1 MATFGSL
8 PPLDPTSR
16 INSGAFGT
24 LYLDPRNPTHCIKV
38 LKTPLAGDEGRALI
52 RLAEVARWAR
62 PSDSAQLSTRFA
74 WPLEIFGTNDEVH
87 GYTMPLAPASCFFEL
102 TAAKRTRRET
112 LQIKFLTDDSYWRS
126 AAISSAKPSVGYQDR
141 LEIAIDCLDSMDVL
155 HRHGLSY
162 GDISGNN
169 VVARLDE
176 RPGVFFFDADSIS
189 PLELRAKNPLM
200 SPGWETPDGLDPI
213 SIDRSRFSILVIRL
227 LLEEPNVF
235 PDWEAVSRLPNSGKE
250 QFGESLVRCYFA
262 GFEKDFLDLSRLMR
276 EAREDWRDSRAIRAA
291 VDAGYARWLLRERS
305 EARSPEEK
313 RLIGLAEAQ
322 VGYET
327 QIDEAAGL
335 EYRKLL
341 RRVRALNSGF
351 SLDVRPRVELLK
363 APTTAEDLHQLVY
376 DAMFVEITSHFSV
389 AGLGPL
395 ESDSW
400 MERAVQ
406 HAHLEVES
414 TKVELSVRPG
424 EADVSFRWPE
434 APFVNCARL
443 VIEVGGRRQEH
454 LVRRGQGSDVPLR
467 QIKAPQGC
475 SGQVSVC
482 LGSESPSG
490 RIFYSSVTQQAR
502 VWVDPIPTPATSYRP
517 SLLSS
522 GNGLSDVEF
531 VDPIEEERR
540 RLEQERLRRVTRR
553 RNLAIS
559 AVVVVLLG
567 VLGKIGYDRYLVD
580 DPLPVESIRL
590 NLALDESMRVGL
602 SVSGGITIDDQIAIF
617 GSNDGKRWTLDKF
630 VNDVLIDGVTVDLGR
645 PATRYIRARYLDGGR
660 LSDVEAVIG
669 AFPTGFSAPP
679 VVIRDGST
687 YFVQWDPMLSDD
699 HGVVIR
705 YNYKVLRTL
714 RGTPTWLS
722 YFTTRAR
729 TSDFALEAS
738 EGIPSIR
745 VQAVFA
751 DGFVGPMQ
759 DAIIQSPELGQ

>member
-1 MATFGSL
+1 MAKFGSL
-8 PPLDPTSR
+8 PPLDPSSR

-24 LYLDPRNPTHCIKV
+24 LYQDPRNPTHCIKA

-262 GFEKDFLDLSRLMR
+262 GLEKDFLDLSRLMR

-313 RLIGLAEAQ
+313 RLIYLAEAQ

-341 RRVRALNSGF
+341 RRVRALNGGF
-351 SLDVRPRVELLK
+351 SLDARPRVELLK
-363 APTTAEDLHQLVY
+363 APATAEDLHQLVY

-414 TKVELSVRPG
+414 TRIELSVRPG

-443 VIEVGGRRQEH
+443 EIEVGGRRQEH

-490 RIFYSSVTQQAR
+490 RIFY
-502 VWVDPIPTPATSYRP
+502 
-517 SLLSS
+517 
-522 GNGLSDVEF
+522 
-531 VDPIEEERR
+531 
-540 RLEQERLRRVTRR
+540 
-553 RNLAIS
+553 
-559 AVVVVLLG
+559 
-567 VLGKIGYDRYLVD
+567 
-580 DPLPVESIRL
+580 
-590 NLALDESMRVGL
+590 
-602 SVSGGITIDDQIAIF
+602 
-617 GSNDGKRWTLDKF
+617 
-630 VNDVLIDGVTVDLGR
+630 
-645 PATRYIRARYLDGGR
+645 
-660 LSDVEAVIG
+660 
-669 AFPTGFSAPP
+669 
-679 VVIRDGST
+679 
-687 YFVQWDPMLSDD
+687 
-699 HGVVIR
+699 
-705 YNYKVLRTL
+705 
-714 RGTPTWLS
+714 
-722 YFTTRAR
+722 
-729 TSDFALEAS
+729 
-738 EGIPSIR
+738 
-745 VQAVFA
+745 
-751 DGFVGPMQ
+751 
-759 DAIIQSPELGQ
+759 